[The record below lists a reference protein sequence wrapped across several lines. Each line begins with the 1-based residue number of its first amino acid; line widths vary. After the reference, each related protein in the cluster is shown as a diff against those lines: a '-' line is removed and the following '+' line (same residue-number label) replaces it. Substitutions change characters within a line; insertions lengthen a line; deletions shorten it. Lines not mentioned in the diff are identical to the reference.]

1 MEKII
6 DASTSRF
13 TMIAE
18 NNLFFLMLPI
28 TKYISSKLYNF
39 ETGKIAKN
47 DFVEKEFF
55 FASHGFKLFIYQIQ
69 FLFPFG
75 PKSTS

>member
-1 MEKII
+1 MEKLI

-18 NNLFFLMLPI
+18 NNLFFLMFPI
-28 TKYISSKLYNF
+28 FEYISQWYNF

-47 DFVEKEFF
+47 DFVEK
-55 FASHGFKLFIYQIQ
+55 
-69 FLFPFG
+69 
-75 PKSTS
+75 

>member
-18 NNLFFLMLPI
+18 NSLFFLMLPI
-28 TKYISSKLYNF
+28 TEYIATKLYNF

-47 DFVEKEFF
+47 DFVEK
-55 FASHGFKLFIYQIQ
+55 
-69 FLFPFG
+69 
-75 PKSTS
+75 